1 MKLASL
7 LSLPPVEP
15 LKLPELEFPEL
26 HHTQI
31 IIVRQP
37 KSSKILAKELQNTF
51 SSLEINAHSQSPFAT
66 ELVKTICASNLYV
79 FQIAFH
85 YLQRNS
91 FLLDNQKKN
100 ETCYSTSITSSM
112 K

>member
-1 MKLASL
+1 MKLALL

-26 HHTQI
+26 HRTQI

-37 KSSKILAKELQNTF
+37 KSPKILAKELLNTF
-51 SSLEINAHSQSPFAT
+51 SSLEINAHSQSTFAT
-66 ELVKTICASNLYV
+66 ELAKIICASKLYI

-91 FLLDNQKKN
+91 YLLDN
-100 ETCYSTSITSSM
+100 
-112 K
+112 